1 MVFVNGQIPVFI
13 AYWICTVIY
22 ARTLSGDINILYYV
36 NYINII
42 LHTKNGFIYRRT
54 SSITVLLHAFIIYNL
69 LSFIKK
75 YKKKLINQLV
85 ILQFLTVKRSS
96 SKLRFALVLALKWR
110 HLVLKT

>member
-42 LHTKNGFIYRRT
+42 LHTKKWVYIPPYKLNNRFIT
-54 SSITVLLHAFIIYNL
+54 CIYY
-69 LSFIKK
+69 I
-75 YKKKLINQLV
+75 
-85 ILQFLTVKRSS
+85 
-96 SKLRFALVLALKWR
+96 
-110 HLVLKT
+110 